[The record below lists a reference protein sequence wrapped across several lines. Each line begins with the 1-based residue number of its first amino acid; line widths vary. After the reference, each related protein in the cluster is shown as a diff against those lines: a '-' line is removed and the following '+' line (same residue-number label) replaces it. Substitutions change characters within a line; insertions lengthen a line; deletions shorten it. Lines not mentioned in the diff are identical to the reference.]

1 VDYLDA
7 GGSGLS
13 YPIFQITFSGLSLFI
28 PGGQLYDF
36 AVSGTPNSTNN
47 FALHASTASISG
59 GIQQGA
65 DNLVLD
71 YQGNPLFVAGVSGA
85 GNFANFTNGADINV
99 VVTGTLV
106 PEPGVIGTCSLGLGI
121 LALAYRRRRS

>member
-1 VDYLDA
+1 
-7 GGSGLS
+7 
-13 YPIFQITFSGLSLFI
+13 
-28 PGGQLYDF
+28 
-36 AVSGTPNSTNN
+36 
-47 FALHASTASISG
+47 
-59 GIQQGA
+59 
-65 DNLVLD
+65 
-71 YQGNPLFVAGVSGA
+71 VSGA